1 MVTAMTSGSADLERR
16 VRRLDNDVASIYE
29 ILAAVQLTQSRHTS
43 RLDEIDT
50 MVAGIDGKVD
60 GLDGK
65 VDGLDGKV
73 DGLDQRLTRVDG
85 KVDGL
90 DGKVGGLDEKMDSV
104 LDLLRQG

>member
-1 MVTAMTSGSADLERR
+1 MTSGSAELERR

-60 GLDGK
+60 G
-65 VDGLDGKV
+65 V
-73 DGLDQRLTRVDG
+73 DQRLTRVDG

-90 DGKVGGLDEKMDSV
+90 DEKMDTV
-104 LDLLRQG
+104 LELLRQG

>member
-1 MVTAMTSGSADLERR
+1 MTSGSADLERR

-50 MVAGIDGKVD
+50 MVAGIDGKVA
-60 GLDGK
+60 GIDGK
-65 VDGLDGKV
+65 VDGV
-73 DGLDQRLTRVDG
+73 DQRLTRVDG
-85 KVDGL
+85 KVDT
-90 DGKVGGLDEKMDSV
+90 LDEKMDTV